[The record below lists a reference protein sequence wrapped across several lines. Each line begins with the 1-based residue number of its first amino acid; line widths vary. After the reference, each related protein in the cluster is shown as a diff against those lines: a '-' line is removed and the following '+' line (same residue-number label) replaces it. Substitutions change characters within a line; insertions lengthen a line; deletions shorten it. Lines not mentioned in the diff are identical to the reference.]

1 MEEPAVNNTSAW
13 AAVRYLACIVQ
24 ARVRAVRQGDPQSGA
39 LSLEWLIIAG
49 VIAAAAIAVGIIF
62 TTKVNDYA
70 NNLP

>member
-1 MEEPAVNNTSAW
+1 MYNTPAW
-13 AAVRYLACIVQ
+13 MAVRYLASVAQ
-24 ARVRAVRQGDPQSGA
+24 ARVRAVRDGDPQSGA

>member
-1 MEEPAVNNTSAW
+1 MDNTSAW
-13 AAVRYLACIVQ
+13 LAVRYLACIVQ
-24 ARVRAVRQGDPQSGA
+24 ARVRAVRDGDPQSGA

-62 TTKVNDYA
+62 TTKVSDYA